1 MRYCQH
7 SMTCSHKVEGSSK
20 LCFCEFWK
28 CFWMECIP
36 SLDCKLIRAVLK
48 TCFLSCMNKQEQEGL
63 PTSMFTL
70 ILWTFVGLYFK
81 TWNPYWTI
89 WPGPLR
95 SKFAKSEKIIGICSH
110 WPSSTLHPAFNRDI
124 GHTDYHPLMIGIC
137 SQVLTRNDPSKVFI
151 KIRRRST
158 SQTYTLGCSNNYHAS
173 LYDTIYFKNCWD
185 IDAGLKIFFVWSDH
199 GGAGGPRLTALL

>member
-1 MRYCQH
+1 
-7 SMTCSHKVEGSSK
+7 
-20 LCFCEFWK
+20 
-28 CFWMECIP
+28 
-36 SLDCKLIRAVLK
+36 
-48 TCFLSCMNKQEQEGL
+48 MNKQEQEGL

-70 ILWTFVGLYFK
+70 ILWTFVGFYFK

-124 GHTDYHPLMIGIC
+124 GHTDYPPLMIGIC
-137 SQVLTRNDPSKVFI
+137 SQVLTRFDPSKVFI

-158 SQTYTLGCSNNYHAS
+158 SQTNTLGCSNNYHAS
-173 LYDTIYFKNCWD
+173 LYGTIYFKNCWD
-185 IDAGLKIFFVWSDH
+185 IDAGLKIFFVILVWSWWCWWPPPYCSPLNLPV
-199 GGAGGPRLTALL
+199 APLKARCQ